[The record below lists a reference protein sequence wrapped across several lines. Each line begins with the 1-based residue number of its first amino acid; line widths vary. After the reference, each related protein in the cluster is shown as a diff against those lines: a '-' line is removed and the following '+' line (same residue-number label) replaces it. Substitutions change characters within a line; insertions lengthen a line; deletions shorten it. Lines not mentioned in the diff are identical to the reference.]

1 MITQQVTNVATKA
14 PKDAETGREC
24 MTPELAVELLR
35 QTENDIESL
44 TIQREELKAYLRNET
59 IVSPNTTR
67 KQDAKNPDKETL
79 TLMVGTVKCQLTR
92 STSARIDTSRLK
104 AERPDLATLYTT
116 IVPTERF
123 TVSLP
128 SATKTAARTTEA
140 F

>member
-1 MITQQVTNVATKA
+1 MITQQVTNVATEA
-14 PKDAETGREC
+14 PKDVETGREY

-59 IVSPNTTR
+59 EVSPSTIR
-67 KQDAKNPDKETL
+67 KQDPKNPDKTTL
-79 TLMVGTVKCQLTR
+79 TLMVGAVKCQLTR

-104 AERPDLATLYTT
+104 EERPDIATLYTA

-128 SATKTAARTTEA
+128 SATKRAARTTE
-140 F
+140 